1 MFGSMKSG
9 ANAYAK
15 VGVETGVLAASP
27 HKLVAMLFEGAEAAI
42 GAAIVHMKNNNVA
55 AKGASI
61 SKAILIIDNGL
72 CASLDAKAGGEIA
85 ANLDALYKYM
95 VSRLLQANL
104 KNSQEMLEEVRTLLA
119 DLRGAWE
126 AIGTSAQPGAASA
139 PAAAAPARSAYD
151 NLAPRS
157 ATYQSA

>member
-15 VGVETGVLAASP
+15 VGVETGVLTASP
-27 HKLVAMLFEGAEAAI
+27 HKLIAMLFEGAEAAI
-42 GAAIVHMKNNNVA
+42 GAAIQQMKDNNVA

-95 VSRLLQANL
+95 VARLLQANL
-104 KNSQEMLEEVRTLLA
+104 KNSPEMLDEVRNLLA
-119 DLRGAWE
+119 DLRGAWA
-126 AIGTSAQPGAASA
+126 AIGTSAQPAAASA

-151 NLAPRS
+151 NLTPRS